1 MRRVLLARLAQG
13 ASVIALVLT
22 LGFVLIRLAPGD
34 PFAASIEHE
43 SVSPELRERL
53 RALHGFDRPIV
64 EQYALYLRN
73 LARGELGWS
82 FSRGQPVAQAL
93 RDAVPPTML
102 LMGSALLLGI
112 VGGVLVGAWQGWRGE
127 TRASRGVGQLT
138 LVILSVPE
146 FVLALLLVMG
156 PALAWGLF
164 PVTGMRSDFPPGG
177 VRGVLDL
184 LHHLTLPAITLAA
197 IIAAVVAR
205 HQRRAMRAVVDTDF
219 VRAAR
224 AKGLAES
231 RVLWRHALRNA
242 LTPVL
247 TLTGVLFPA
256 LIGGAVLVERVF
268 AWPGMGRAVVEA
280 VSRRDYPLVTGA
292 VLVSALFVVL
302 GTLLADLAVA
312 WADPRLRRT
321 E

>member
-13 ASVIALVLT
+13 ASVVALVLT
-22 LGFVLIRLAPGD
+22 LGFVLVRLAPGD
-34 PFAASIEHE
+34 PFAASMEHE
-43 SVSPELRERL
+43 SVSAELRERM

-64 EQYALYLRN
+64 VQYGQYLRN

-82 FSRGQPVAQAL
+82 FSRGQPVARAL
-93 RDAVPPTML
+93 REAVPPTVL
-102 LMGSALLLGI
+102 LMGTALLLGI
-112 VGGVLVGAWQGWRGE
+112 VGGVLIGSWQGWRGD
-127 TRASRGVGQLT
+127 TRASRGMGQLT
-138 LVILSVPE
+138 LVMLSVPE

-164 PVTGMRSDFPPGG
+164 PVTGMRSDFAPSG
-177 VRGVLDL
+177 VRGLFDL
-184 LHHLTLPAITLAA
+184 LHHLALPASTLAV

-205 HQRRAMRAVVDTDF
+205 HQRRAMLAVVDTEF

-224 AKGLAES
+224 AKGLVES

-280 VSRRDYPLVTGA
+280 VSRRDYPLVSAA
-292 VLVSALFVVL
+292 VLVSALAVVL
-302 GTLLADLAVA
+302 GTLVADLAVA
-312 WADPRLRRT
+312 WADPRQRRA

>member
-13 ASVIALVLT
+13 ASVVALVLT
-22 LGFVLIRLAPGD
+22 LGFVLVRLAPGD
-34 PFAASIEHE
+34 PFAASMEHE
-43 SVSPELRERL
+43 SVSAELRERM

-64 EQYALYLRN
+64 EQYGLYLRN

-82 FSRGQPVAQAL
+82 FSRGQPVARAL
-93 RDAVPPTML
+93 REAVPPTVL
-102 LMGSALLLGI
+102 LMGTALLLGI
-112 VGGVLVGAWQGWRGE
+112 VGGVLIGSWQGWRGD

-138 LVILSVPE
+138 LVLLSVPE
-146 FVLALLLVMG
+146 FVLALLLIMG

-164 PVTGMRSDFPPGG
+164 PVTGMRSDFAPSG
-177 VRGVLDL
+177 VRGLFDL
-184 LHHLTLPAITLAA
+184 LHHLALPASTLAV

-205 HQRRAMRAVVDTDF
+205 HQRRAMLAVVDTEF

-224 AKGLAES
+224 AKGLGES

-280 VSRRDYPLVTGA
+280 VSR
-292 VLVSALFVVL
+292 
-302 GTLLADLAVA
+302 
-312 WADPRLRRT
+312 
-321 E
+321 

>member
-13 ASVIALVLT
+13 ASVIAIVLT

-34 PFAASIEHE
+34 PFAASVEHE

-53 RALHGFDRPIV
+53 RAVHGFDRPIV
-64 EQYALYLRN
+64 EQYGLYLRN

-93 RDAVPPTML
+93 RDAVPPTLL
-102 LMGSALLLGI
+102 LMGTALLLGI
-112 VGGVLVGAWQGWRGE
+112 AGGVLVGAWQGWRGE
-127 TRASRGVGQLT
+127 TRASRGVGHLT
-138 LVILSVPE
+138 LITLSVPE

-164 PVTGMRSDFPPGG
+164 PVTGMRSDFAPGG
-177 VRGVLDL
+177 MRGVFDL
-184 LHHLTLPAITLAA
+184 LHHLALPAFTLAA
-197 IIAAVVAR
+197 VITAVVAR
-205 HQRRAMRAVVDTDF
+205 HQRRAMRSVVDTEF

-224 AKGLAES
+224 AKGVTES

-268 AWPGMGRAVVEA
+268 AWPGMGRAIVEG

-292 VLVSALFVVL
+292 VLVSALFVVI
-302 GTLLADLAVA
+302 GTVLADLAVA
-312 WADPRLRRT
+312 WADPRRRRA

>member
-13 ASVIALVLT
+13 ASVIAIVLT

-34 PFAASIEHE
+34 PFAASVEHE

-53 RALHGFDRPIV
+53 RAVHGFDRPIV
-64 EQYALYLRN
+64 EQYGLYLRN

-93 RDAVPPTML
+93 RDAVPPTLL
-102 LMGSALLLGI
+102 LMGTALLLGI

-127 TRASRGVGQLT
+127 TRASRGVGHLT
-138 LVILSVPE
+138 LITLSVPE

-164 PVTGMRSDFPPGG
+164 PVTGMRSDFAPGG
-177 VRGVLDL
+177 MRGVFDL
-184 LHHLTLPAITLAA
+184 LHHLALPAFTLAA
-197 IIAAVVAR
+197 VITAVVAR
-205 HQRRAMRAVVDTDF
+205 HQRRAMRSVVDTEF

-224 AKGLAES
+224 AKGVTES

-268 AWPGMGRAVVEA
+268 AWPGMGRAIVEG

-292 VLVSALFVVL
+292 VLVSALFVVI
-302 GTLLADLAVA
+302 GTVLADLAVA
-312 WADPRLRRT
+312 WADPRRRRA

>member
-1 MRRVLLARLAQG
+1 VRRVLLARLAQG
-13 ASVIALVLT
+13 ASVVALVLT
-22 LGFVLIRLAPGD
+22 LGFVLVRLAPGD

-43 SVSPELRERL
+43 SLSPELRDRM
-53 RALHGFDRPIV
+53 RTLHGFDRPIM
-64 EQYALYLRN
+64 EQYGLYLRN
-73 LARGELGWS
+73 VARGELGWS

-93 RDAVPPTML
+93 RDAVPPTLL

-112 VGGVLVGAWQGWRGE
+112 VGGVLIGSWQGWRGD
-127 TRASRGVGQLT
+127 TRASRGVGRLT
-138 LVILSVPE
+138 LVLLSVPE

-164 PVTGMRSDFPPGG
+164 PVTGMRSDFAPSG
-177 VRGVLDL
+177 VRGLFDL
-184 LHHLTLPAITLAA
+184 LHHLALPASTLAV

-205 HQRRAMRAVVDTDF
+205 HQHRAMLAVVDTEF

-224 AKGLAES
+224 AKGLVES

-247 TLTGVLFPA
+247 ALTGVMFPA

-280 VSRRDYPLVTGA
+280 VSRRDYPLVSAA
-292 VLVSALFVVL
+292 VLVSALAVVL
-302 GTLLADLAVA
+302 GTLVADLAVA
-312 WADPRLRRT
+312 WADPRQRRA

>member
-13 ASVIALVLT
+13 ASVVALVLT
-22 LGFVLIRLAPGD
+22 LGFVLVRLAPGD
-34 PFAASIEHE
+34 PFAASLAHE
-43 SVSPELRERL
+43 SVSPELRERM
-53 RALHGFDRPIV
+53 RVLHGFDRPIV
-64 EQYALYLRN
+64 EQYGLYLRN

-82 FSRGQPVAQAL
+82 FSRGQPVAQVL
-93 RDAVPPTML
+93 REAVPPTML
-102 LMGSALLLGI
+102 LMGTALLFGI
-112 VGGVLVGAWQGWRGE
+112 VGGVLIGSWQGWRGD

-138 LVILSVPE
+138 LVMLSVPE
-146 FVLALLLVMG
+146 FVLALLFVMG
-156 PALAWGLF
+156 PALAWGIF
-164 PVTGMRSDFPPGG
+164 PVTGMRSDFAPGG
-177 VRGVLDL
+177 VRGLLDL
-184 LHHLTLPAITLAA
+184 LHHLALPASTLAV

-205 HQRRAMRAVVDTDF
+205 HQRRAMLAVVDTEF

-224 AKGLAES
+224 AKGLGES

-256 LIGGAVLVERVF
+256 LIGGSVLVERVF

-280 VSRRDYPLVTGA
+280 VSRRDYPLVTAA
-292 VLVSALFVVL
+292 VLVSALAVVL
-302 GTLLADLAVA
+302 GTVVADLAVA
-312 WADPRLRRT
+312 WADPRQRRA